1 MTQQQALFDFMDTPS
16 MNPAQQGPQAV
27 EQTKAAAPTR
37 ASAGSTT
44 RAAKRTG
51 ESSRSQST
59 HTITKTFRSAQ
70 AQPAQAHPAALATP
84 APLTLLADQTQP
96 AAEPT
101 PESVIDSLRRQ
112 VGCIS
117 QPRMLEAGSSHCEV
131 FSSGSETID
140 QWLPHGG
147 LHPAAITEWIAA
159 QQSVA
164 TDTLSLIAASKRLQN
179 VSRRPIMIVDCQG
192 VFYPP
197 AALALGI
204 PAERMILVRPG
215 NSRDALW
222 SIAQGLRSGALA
234 AVWANLPMRLDSQE
248 ARRLQLAAETGHTP
262 GLFVRDFQARR
273 QPSFADVQF
282 YVASEPRTQS
292 LDSEQTNPQQPL
304 QQPAP
309 TRVFDFE
316 TIRLTMDRARG
327 GAGGQSGLFQIDA
340 TATLRLVSTLKT
352 RRHETSTVH
361 LAAQLANP
369 KVAKR
374 VSPKPAQRSAS

>member
-1 MTQQQALFDFMDTPS
+1 MTQQQPLFDFMDSPS
-16 MNPAQQGPQAV
+16 MNAAGQTQNAALAQN
-27 EQTKAAAPTR
+27 
-37 ASAGSTT
+37 AGGS
-44 RAAKRTG
+44 AKRTG
-51 ESSRSQST
+51 KPSRYKST
-59 HTITKTFRSAQ
+59 QTITQTFRSARTHQ
-70 AQPAQAHPAALATP
+70 EAFATP
-84 APLTLLADQTQP
+84 APLTLQAAPTKPATQP
-96 AAEPT
+96 A
-101 PESVIDSLRRQ
+101 PESVLDSLRRQ

-117 QPRMLEAGSSHCEV
+117 QPRMLESGSSHSEV

-140 QWLPHGG
+140 QWLPNGG

-164 TDTLSLIAASKRLQN
+164 TDTLSLIAASKRLN
-179 VSRRPIMIVDCQG
+179 KVSRRPIMIVDCQG

-204 PAERMILVRPG
+204 PAERMILVRPR

-262 GLFVRDFQARR
+262 GLFVRDFKARR
-273 QPSFADVQF
+273 QPSFADAQF
-282 YVASEPRTQS
+282 YVASEPRSPQTQS
-292 LDSEQTNPQQPL
+292 HSADRTNSRPPVQP
-304 QQPAP
+304 PAP

-327 GAGGQSGLFQIDA
+327 GAAGQTGLFQIDA
-340 TATLRLVSTLKT
+340 TANLRFVRTLNT

-369 KVAKR
+369 KVSKR
-374 VSPKPAQRSAS
+374 VSPKPGQRSAS